1 MIMCKKLFLVVC
13 VALLVAC
20 SISQAAVIAGYNFGS
35 NLAATSEDANVTAN
49 DIVLASGLTGYGGRS
64 GTGGGCLYARCSGT
78 GITNLAGAI
87 TDVDYVSFTIDV
99 ASGYEMDLT
108 SMTLEAG
115 YTNNTTDTSKS
126 LTPYLL
132 TGVDGFTSSDSL
144 SDITSYA
151 NTPQSGF
158 TIYYQ
163 TWTINSEFS
172 GAEFQG
178 LTGSTEFRFYLTDD
192 TNSADIIHRFDD
204 IVLNGTVSLISG
216 GPDTDP
222 PTPNPATFS
231 SAPAAISDTAISMT
245 ATTGSDASNPVE
257 YYFDETSGENG
268 GTSSSWQTSASYTDS
283 GLDADTQYTYTVQ
296 MRDSASTPNVG
307 TV

>member
-1 MIMCKKLFLVVC
+1 MCKKLILVVC
-13 VALLVAC
+13 VALMVAC
-20 SISQAAVIAGYNFGS
+20 VGLSQGAVIAGYNFGTD
-35 NLAATSEDANVTAN
+35 LAATSEDANVTAN
-49 DIVLASGLTGYGGRS
+49 DIVLASGLTGFGARS
-64 GTGGGCLYARCSGT
+64 STGGGCLYARCSGT

-132 TGVDGFTSSDSL
+132 TSVDGFTSSDSL

-158 TIYYQ
+158 TIYYLS
-163 TWTINSEFS
+163 WTIDTEFS

-192 TNSADIIHRFDD
+192 TDNTNIIHRFDD
-204 IVLNGTVSLISG
+204 IVLNGTVSVIS
-216 GPDTDP
+216 GPDTTA

-231 SAPAAISDTAISMT
+231 SAPSADSDTAISMT
-245 ATTGSDASNPVE
+245 ATTGSDQTGPVE
-257 YYFDETSGENG
+257 YYFDETTSGNG
-268 GTSSSWQTSASYTDS
+268 ATDSGWQTSASYTDS

-296 MRDSASTPNVG
+296 MRDS
-307 TV
+307 